1 MSPDDH
7 LPTRP
12 SLATLLHDYA
22 TRFASLP
29 QFQQALYRHEQR
41 KLWLDAEMALAN
53 PATTN
58 LETFLAIAQEIAL
71 ADMLLARLNLARTTI
86 TDLRNYVEGELFR
99 IKLLGAESDY
109 SAHLANKLLDIDAVL
124 KDITL

>member
-1 MSPDDH
+1 MPRKRASRRYISH
-7 LPTRP
+7 PTHKP
-12 SLATLLHDYA
+12 V
-22 TRFASLP
+22 
-29 QFQQALYRHEQR
+29 
-41 KLWLDAEMALAN
+41 DAAKSAN

-71 ADMLLARLNLARTTI
+71 ADMLLARLTLARTTI

-99 IKLLGAESDY
+99 IKLLGTESDY
-109 SAHLANKLLDIDAVL
+109 STHLANKLLDIDTVL